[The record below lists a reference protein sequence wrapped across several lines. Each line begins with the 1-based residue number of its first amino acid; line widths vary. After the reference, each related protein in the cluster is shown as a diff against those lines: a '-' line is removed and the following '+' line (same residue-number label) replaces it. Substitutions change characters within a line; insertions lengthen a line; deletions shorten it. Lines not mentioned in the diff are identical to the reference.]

1 MECKSRIA
9 VLLAVYNGEHFVC
22 EQMKS
27 IISNGDFVDLYI
39 SVDLSYD
46 SSIEI
51 CQKFSEEFSNVF
63 ILPYGVRYGSA
74 GQNFFR
80 LLLDVDFS
88 CYDYV
93 AFADQDDI
101 WFDFKL
107 QRAIDQ
113 LKEKNADG
121 YSSNVTAFWPNGREK
136 LVKKDYP
143 QTDYDHIF
151 ESAGP
156 GCTFVMTRKLALE
169 IKKSLIDNRNEIKK
183 IWLHDWYCYAFARS
197 RGFKWFI
204 DSKSTMAYRQHG
216 GNEVGANS
224 GWKSFKAR
232 VLSIL
237 SGDGIVKAVNQAIFL
252 GLQETTPIKL
262 LCSGKRIDLLR
273 LAFLAPKC
281 RRKPIDK
288 VMFFIIFLWFSVWG
302 LPLAK
307 R

>member
-1 MECKSRIA
+1 MVRIC
-9 VLLAVYNGEHFVC
+9 VLLAAYNGKPYLATQLQSLKVQKLRTDIYC
-22 EQMKS
+22 
-27 IISNGDFVDLYI
+27 
-39 SVDLSYD
+39 SVDLSCD
-46 SSIEI
+46 GTESLLVSF
-51 CQKFSEEFSNVF
+51 QLEESNF
-63 ILPYGVRYGSA
+63 KLLPLGKRFGSA

-80 LLLDVDFS
+80 LLLEVDFS
-88 CYDYV
+88 TYDYI
-93 AFADQDDI
+93 AFSDQDDI

-107 QRAIDQ
+107 QRAIDF

-121 YSSNVTAFWPNGREK
+121 YSSNVTAFWPDGREK
-136 LVKKDYP
+136 LVKKDCS
-143 QTDYDHIF
+143 QTEYDYIF
-151 ESAGP
+151 ESSGP
-156 GCTFVMTRKLALE
+156 GCTFVMTRKLALA
-169 IKKSLIDNRNEIKK
+169 IKQSLIDNKSEIKN

-197 RGFKWFI
+197 RNFKWFI
-204 DSKSTMAYRQHG
+204 DSKPTMAYRQHG

-232 VLSIL
+232 VVSIL

-262 LCSGKRIDLLR
+262 LCSGKRVDLLR

-288 VMFFIIFLWFSVWG
+288 VMFFIIFLWFSVRG
-302 LPLAK
+302 VPLAK

>member
-1 MECKSRIA
+1 MSGKRICI
-9 VLLAVYNGEHFVC
+9 LLAAYNGVEYLS
-22 EQMKS
+22 EQLESMLQQAMGCD
-27 IISNGDFVDLYI
+27 IYV
-39 SVDLSYD
+39 SVDK
-46 SSIEI
+46 SSDETFLFI
-51 CQKFSEEFSNVF
+51 QKESEKYNNLHV
-63 ILPYGVRYGSA
+63 LPYGLSYGSA

-80 LLLDVDFS
+80 LLLDVDFYS
-88 CYDYV
+88 YDYI

-101 WFDFKL
+101 WFDYKL
-107 QRAIDQ
+107 QRAIAQ
-113 LKEKNADG
+113 LEKKNADG

-156 GCTFVMTRKLALE
+156 GCTFVMTRTLALE

>member
-1 MECKSRIA
+1 MTNESVC
-9 VLLAVYNGEHFVC
+9 VLLAAYNGSGYIKEQFSSLISQSVVSDIFV
-22 EQMKS
+22 
-27 IISNGDFVDLYI
+27 
-39 SVDLSYD
+39 SVDF
-46 SSIEI
+46 SSDDTYVVADEYS
-51 CQKFSEEFSNVF
+51 KFYSRLN
-63 ILPYGVRYGSA
+63 ILPYGASFRSA

-80 LLLDVDFS
+80 LLLDVDLSPYDFIAFS
-88 CYDYV
+88 
-93 AFADQDDI
+93 DQDDI

-107 QRAIDQ
+107 QRAIEQ

-169 IKKSLIDNRNEIKK
+169 IKKSLIDNRNEIRK

-216 GNEVGANS
+216 GNEVGVNS